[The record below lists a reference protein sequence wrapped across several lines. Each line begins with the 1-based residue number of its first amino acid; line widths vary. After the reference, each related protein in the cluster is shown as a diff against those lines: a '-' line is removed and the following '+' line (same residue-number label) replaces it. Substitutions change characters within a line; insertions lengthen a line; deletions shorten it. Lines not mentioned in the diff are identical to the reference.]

1 MIFFAQLRAQ
11 LGSQLGSWWS
21 ALVHRTRTDNDIET
35 ELQFHI
41 DAHTQHLIETGIS
54 APEAARRARIEF
66 GRVDVQKEKYR
77 SAIGLQA
84 LHEIGGDIRYGLRS
98 LYKKPVV
105 SLVAVLSLALGIGA
119 TTAIFSV
126 IYTALLHPFPYAGA
140 DRIVNPA
147 VVNEAQPQVPTWFA
161 LTPPQFES
169 LSKAKSIESIVGFM
183 LVGLTATGEDL
194 AEDVRVAYITS
205 NASSFFGVPVKIGRN
220 IQPFDVTKGMPPSNV
235 VVLDYKY
242 WQRKYDRDPK
252 VLGQSLQLN
261 HENYTIIGVTPRRF
275 AFTQTVGNADV
286 YIPWTPARVSH
297 LFPWIKLRPGVS
309 AATANAE
316 LQSFLNQFKQETPKH
331 FPANFHVS
339 VQPIIEPYVHRTGRT
354 LALLFA
360 SVIVLLLIGCANCSI
375 LLLAYGESR
384 QHELAIRSA
393 IGASRFR
400 IVRQLLIE
408 ALAISCAGAAIGVA
422 ASFWLAE
429 LPLRLMP
436 DAFPQEAAIS
446 INLPILAFSI
456 VLALLTGILFGLSPA
471 LRLSRPNVSQ
481 VIQSNARA
489 ANTSASKR
497 MLNLLIGGQIA
508 LTFVLLSSAGAAIAG
523 FLKITST
530 QLGYDP
536 HNVMAVDIPLKPD
549 TTKNQAERAAYI
561 DQLRE
566 RAAAVPGILSVAVA
580 SDASLPAPP
589 FAGMGTLAPF
599 EILGGQSQQEPH
611 AGIYLVGSEYFA
623 TLKIPFL
630 EGRVWDHTENQRG
643 DFVAVVNETLA
654 QRYWPRG
661 DAIGHQIRA
670 ASLKDDGRP
679 LSAASPQSG
688 DWRQI
693 IGVVADSRNNGLE
706 QPTAPAIFVPYTTF
720 MWDNTQLLV
729 RTANAPLASLKAVRT
744 ALHSVNAEQR
754 TMTEVDDLEEV
765 LQRQPIWTQQR
776 LFSILFSFFACLALV
791 LASVGLASTV
801 AFAVTRRM
809 KELGIRMALGAQRS
823 HIVWIVVRATM
834 GTVASGIAVGLL
846 LNLSLA
852 KVIQHWSPGSVS
864 APWVFGPVALL
875 LLSCATVACLLPAR
889 QAANVDPLQTLRCD

>member
-1 MIFFAQLRAQ
+1 MIFFAQLR
-11 LGSQLGSWWS
+11 SQLGSWWS
-21 ALVHRTRTDNDIET
+21 ALVHRTRVDNDIEA

-41 DAHTQHLIETGIS
+41 DAHTQHLIETGVS
-54 APEAARRARIEF
+54 PTEAARRARVEF

-77 SAIGLQA
+77 SAIGLQP

-105 SLVAVLSLALGIGA
+105 SLVAVFSLALGIGA
-119 TTAIFSV
+119 TTAIFSL
-126 IYTALLHPFPYAGA
+126 IYTALLHPFPYSGA

-147 VVNEAQPQVPTWFA
+147 VINEEHPEVPTWFA

-169 LSKAKSIESIVGFM
+169 LGKAKSIESIVGFT

-194 AEDVRVAYITS
+194 VEDVRAAYITS

-220 IQPFDVTKGMPPSNV
+220 IQPFDVAKGMPPSNV

-261 HENYTIIGVTPRRF
+261 HENYTVIGVMPQRF

-297 LFPWIKLRPGVS
+297 LFPWIKLKPGVS
-309 AATANAE
+309 LATANAE
-316 LQSFLNQFKQETPKH
+316 LQSFLNQFKRETPKH
-331 FPANFHVS
+331 FPAAFRVS

-375 LLLAYGESR
+375 LLFASGESR

-408 ALAISCAGAAIGVA
+408 SLAISCAGAAIGVV

-436 DAFPQEAAIS
+436 DAFAQEAAIT
-446 INLPILAFSI
+446 INLPILAFS
-456 VLALLTGILFGLSPA
+456 VALALFTGLLFGLSPA

-481 VIQSNARA
+481 IIQGTARA
-489 ANTSASKR
+489 AAGTSKR

-508 LTFVLLSSAGAAIAG
+508 LTFVLLGLAGAAIAG
-523 FLKITST
+523 FMKITSI
-530 QLGYDP
+530 QPGYDP
-536 HNVMAVDIPLKPD
+536 HNVMAVDIPLKQD
-549 TTKNQAERAAYI
+549 TKKNQVERATYI
-561 DQLRE
+561 DQLRK
-566 RAAAVPGILSVAVA
+566 RAAAVPGVLSVAVA
-580 SDASLPAPP
+580 SDASLPSPP
-589 FAGMGTLAPF
+589 FAGMGTQAPF
-599 EILGGQSQQEPH
+599 EILGGQSQQDLH
-611 AGIYLVGSEYFA
+611 AAIYLVGAEYFA
-623 TLKIPFL
+623 TLKIPL
-630 EGRVWDHTENQRG
+630 VKGRIWDQTENRRG
-643 DFVAVVNETLA
+643 DFVAVVNQTLA
-654 QRYWPRG
+654 QRYWPKE

-670 ASLKDDGRP
+670 ASLKDDGTP
-679 LSAASPQSG
+679 LSAASPHSG
-688 DWRQI
+688 EWRQVV
-693 IGVVADSRNNGLE
+693 GVVADSRNNGLE

-720 MWDNTQLLV
+720 MWDNTQLLI
-729 RTANAPLASLKAVRT
+729 RTAGSPLASLKAIRT
-744 ALHSVNAEQR
+744 ALHSINPEQR
-754 TMTEVDDLEEV
+754 TMTEVFELEEG
-765 LQRQPIWTQQR
+765 LQRQPVWIQQR
-776 LFSILFSFFACLALV
+776 LFSILFSFFAFLALA
-791 LASVGLASTV
+791 LSSVGLASTV

-823 HIVWIVVRATM
+823 HVVWIVVRATL
-834 GTVASGIAVGLL
+834 GTVACGIAVGLL
-846 LNLSLA
+846 LNLSLV

-864 APWVFGPVALL
+864 APWVFGTMTLL
-875 LLSCATVACLLPAR
+875 LLVCATIACLLPAR
-889 QAANVDPLQTLRCD
+889 QAASLDPMKTLRCD

>member
-1 MIFFAQLRAQ
+1 MIFFAQLR
-11 LGSQLGSWWS
+11 SWWS
-21 ALVHRTRTDNDIET
+21 ALAHRTRTDNDIEA

-41 DAHTQHLIETGIS
+41 DAYTQRLIETGIP

-66 GRVDVQKEKYR
+66 GRVDVQKENYR
-77 SAIGLQA
+77 SAIGLRP
-84 LHEIGGDIRYGLRS
+84 LHEIGGDIRYGIRS

-105 SLVAVLSLALGIGA
+105 SLVAVFSLALGIGA

-126 IYTALLHPFPYAGA
+126 IYSALLHPFPYAGA

-169 LSKAKSIESIVGFM
+169 LSKAKSIESILGFT
-183 LVGLTATGEDL
+183 LAGLTATGEEL
-194 AEDVRVAYITS
+194 AENVRAAYVTS
-205 NASSFFGVPVKIGRN
+205 NTSSFFGVPVKIGRN
-220 IQPFDVTKGMPPSNV
+220 VQPFDVTKGMPPSNV

-242 WQRKYDRDPK
+242 WQRKYNGDPR
-252 VLGQSLQLN
+252 VIGQVLQLN
-261 HENYTIIGVTPRRF
+261 HENYTIIGVMPQRF

-286 YIPWTPARVSH
+286 YIPWTPVRISH

-309 AATANAE
+309 VATANAE

-331 FPANFHVS
+331 FPASFHVS
-339 VQPIIEPYVHRTGRT
+339 VQPIVEPYVHRTGRT

-375 LLLAYGESR
+375 LLFAYGESR
-384 QHELAIRSA
+384 RHELAIRSA

-400 IVRQLLIE
+400 IARQLLIE
-408 ALAISCAGAAIGVA
+408 SLAISCAGAALGVA

-436 DAFPQEAAIS
+436 DAFPQEAAIT

-456 VLALLTGILFGLSPA
+456 ALALLTGITFGLSPA

-481 VIQSNARA
+481 IIQSTGRVSGAG
-489 ANTSASKR
+489 TSKR
-497 MLNLLIGGQIA
+497 MLNLLIAGQIA
-508 LTFVLLSSAGAAIAG
+508 LTFVLLGLAGAAIAG
-523 FLKITST
+523 FMKITST

-536 HNVMAVDIPLKPD
+536 HNVVAVDIPLKQD
-549 TTKNQAERAAYI
+549 TKKNQMERAAYI
-561 DQLRE
+561 DQLRD
-566 RAAAVPGILSVAVA
+566 RVATVPGVISVAVA

-589 FAGMGTLAPF
+589 FGAQPPF

-611 AGIYLVGSEYFA
+611 AGIYLVSPEYFA
-623 TLKIPFL
+623 TLKIAL
-630 EGRVWDHTENQRG
+630 LKGRVWDHAENQRG
-643 DFVAVVNETLA
+643 DFVAVVNQTLA
-654 QRYWPRG
+654 QRYWPKG

-670 ASLKDDGRP
+670 ASLKDDGAP

-688 DWRQI
+688 EWRQI
-693 IGVVADSRNNGLE
+693 VGVVADSRNNGLE

-720 MWDNTQLLV
+720 MWDNTQLLI
-729 RTANAPLASLKAVRT
+729 RTANAPLASLKTVRT
-744 ALHSVNAEQR
+744 ALHSVSPEQR
-754 TMTEVDDLEEV
+754 TLAEVDNLEEA

-776 LFSILFSFFACLALV
+776 LFSILFSFFAFLALV

-801 AFAVTRRM
+801 MFAITRRM

-823 HIVWIVVRATM
+823 HIVWIVVRATL

-846 LNLSLA
+846 LNLSLTR
-852 KVIQHWSPGSVS
+852 VIQHWSPGSVS
-864 APWVFGPVALL
+864 APWVFGMVTLL
-875 LLSCATVACLLPAR
+875 LLGCATIACLLPAR
-889 QAANVDPLQTLRCD
+889 QAANVDPMKTLRYD